1 MSIRVQ
7 KPGLLDTLQDRGR
20 YGYQQSG
27 INPGG
32 AMDRLAMRVA
42 NMLVGNDPGTAV
54 LEMHFPAA
62 VLLFETTT
70 LIALSGA
77 DFSPEME
84 GREVPLHQP
93 VLVNRGTVL
102 QCKKQRKGARTYL
115 AVAGGFESAE
125 WLHSASTQLQVKA
138 GGFAGR
144 ALQKQDSLLLKKPQP
159 YPFPEPSQGFV
170 TLPWRADM
178 NGLYQDGPVRCIAG
192 NELDNLDN
200 PSRQLLTDAV
210 FQITRGSDRMG
221 YRLQGPELHTNLAG
235 ELVSTAVTRGTIQLL
250 PNGQL
255 IVLMADHQ
263 TTGGYPRLGHV
274 TSADLPVLA
283 QKQAGEEFGLQLVS
297 VSEAEKILRE
307 QEMNLQQLQNAC
319 NFRLDQYSGS
329 RSFIKT

>member
-7 KPGLLDTLQDRGR
+7 RPGLLDTLQDRGR
-20 YGYQQSG
+20 YGHQHAG

-32 AMDRLAMRVA
+32 VMDRLAMRVA
-42 NMLVGNDPGTAV
+42 NMLVGNEPGTAV

-62 VLLFETTT
+62 VLLFETTA
-70 LIALSGA
+70 LVALSGA
-77 DFSPEME
+77 DFSPEIE

-93 VLVNRGTVL
+93 VLVKGGTVL
-102 QCKKQRKGARTYL
+102 RCKEQKKGARIYL
-115 AVAGGFESAE
+115 AVAGGFEVAE

-144 ALQKQDSLLLKKPQP
+144 ALQKEDRLLLKPSRL
-159 YPFPEPSQGFV
+159 YTAPETSQGFI
-170 TLPWRADM
+170 TLPWRAAID
-178 NGLYQDGPVRCIAG
+178 GLYQDGPVRCIAG

-200 PSRQLLTDAV
+200 SSRQLLTDSV

-263 TTGGYPRLGHV
+263 TTGGYPRLAHITG
-274 TSADLPVLA
+274 ADLPVLA

-297 VSEAEKILRE
+297 VTEAEKILRE

-319 NFRLDQYSGS
+319 NFRLDQYFGS
-329 RSFIKT
+329 

>member
-1 MSIRVQ
+1 MSIQVQ

-20 YGYQQSG
+20 YGYQQLG

-32 AMDRLAMRVA
+32 AMDQVAMRIA
-42 NMLVGNDPGTAV
+42 NMLVGNDPATVV

-77 DFSPEME
+77 DFSPEVE

-93 VLVNRGTVL
+93 VLVKKGAVL
-102 QCKKQRKGARTYL
+102 QCKKQKKGARMYL
-115 AVAGGFESAE
+115 AVAGGFESEE

-144 ALQKQDSLLLKKPQP
+144 ALQKQDSLLPKHANL
-159 YPFPEPSQGFV
+159 YSLPEPSQVFE
-170 TLPWRADM
+170 TLPWRA
-178 NGLYQDGPVRCIAG
+178 GIGGSYHDGPIRCIAG
-192 NELDNLDN
+192 NELDDN
-200 PSRQLLTDAV
+200 SRQLLTDSL
-210 FQITRGSDRMG
+210 FLITRESNRMG
-221 YRLQGPELHTNLAG
+221 YRLQGPALHTNLSG

-250 PNGQL
+250 PDGQL

-263 TTGGYPRLGHV
+263 TTGGYPRMAHV
-274 TSADLPVLA
+274 ISADLPVLA

-297 VSEAEKILRE
+297 VTEAEKILLE

-319 NFRLDQYSGS
+319 NFRLDRYFGN
-329 RSFIKT
+329 

>member
-7 KPGLLDTLQDRGR
+7 KTGLLDTLQDRGR

-32 AMDRLAMRVA
+32 AMDRLAMRIA
-42 NMLVGNDPGTAV
+42 NMLVGNDPATAV

-62 VLLFETTT
+62 VLFFETTT

-77 DFSPEME
+77 DFSPEVE

-93 VLVNRGTVL
+93 VLVKKGAVL
-102 QCKKQRKGARTYL
+102 QCKKQRKGARMYL
-115 AVAGGFESAE
+115 AVAGGFVAE
-125 WLHSASTQLQVKA
+125 QWLHSASTQLQVKA

-144 ALQKQDSLLLKKPQP
+144 ALQKQDSLLLKHANR
-159 YPFPEPSQGFV
+159 YPLPELSQDFE
-170 TLPWRADM
+170 TLPWRADIG
-178 NGLYQDGPVRCIAG
+178 GLYHDGPIRCIAG
-192 NELDNLDN
+192 NELDGDT
-200 PSRQLLTDAV
+200 RQLLTDSV
-210 FQITRGSDRMG
+210 FQISRESNRMG
-221 YRLQGPELHTNLAG
+221 YRLQGPPLQTNLSN
-235 ELVSTAVTRGTIQLL
+235 ELVSTAVTRGTMQLL
-250 PNGQL
+250 PSGQL

-263 TTGGYPRLGHV
+263 TTGGYPRLAHV

-297 VSEAEKILRE
+297 VTEAEKILRE

-319 NFRLDQYSGS
+319 NFRLDQYFGS
-329 RSFIKT
+329 

>member
-32 AMDRLAMRVA
+32 VMDLSAMRIA
-42 NMLVGNDPGTAV
+42 NMLVGNDPATAV

-77 DFSPEME
+77 DFSPEVE

-93 VLVNRGTVL
+93 VLVKKGAVL
-102 QCKKQRKGARTYL
+102 QCKKQRKGARMYL
-115 AVAGGFESAE
+115 AVAGGFVAE
-125 WLHSASTQLQVKA
+125 QWLHSASTQLQVKA

-144 ALQKQDSLLLKKPQP
+144 ALQKQDSLLLKHANR
-159 YPFPEPSQGFV
+159 YSLPEPLQVFE
-170 TLPWRADM
+170 TLPWRADI
-178 NGLYQDGPVRCIAG
+178 DGVYHEGPIRCIAG
-192 NELDNLDN
+192 NELDDD
-200 PSRQLLTDAV
+200 SRQLLTDSV
-210 FQITRGSDRMG
+210 FQISRDSNRMG
-221 YRLQGPELHTNLAG
+221 YRLQGPPLPSNLRD
-235 ELVSTAVTRGTIQLL
+235 ELVSTAVTRGTMQLL
-250 PNGQL
+250 PSGQL

-263 TTGGYPRLGHV
+263 TTGGYPRLAHV

-283 QKQAGEEFGLQLVS
+283 QKQAGEEFSLQLVS
-297 VSEAEKILRE
+297 MTVAEKILRE

-319 NFRLDQYSGS
+319 NFRLDQYFGS
-329 RSFIKT
+329 